1 MKYLVQKHHTHD
13 IVKVVGEL
21 IAEGCGYYRPRVKA
35 DDFAGRVVIDGSAYY
50 VKLRW
55 PDGAECHEITPS
67 IKPLGETNERNS
79 I

>member
-1 MKYLVQKHHTHD
+1 MKYLVQKHHTQD

-21 IAEGCGYYRPRVKA
+21 IAKGRGHHRPRLKA
-35 DDFAGRVVIDGSAYY
+35 DDFVGTVVIDGSAYY

-55 PDGAECHEITPS
+55 PDGAECHEINPS
-67 IKPLGETNERNS
+67 IKPLGETNQRNS